1 MPSPLTPSVIAA
13 PAVGVVIFKADDN
26 RCCGIVGLSNCACV
40 VIGYDVVLHQRVD
53 RKAPVANDVAYICR
67 SGPSK
72 TVHITPALVMSDLPS
87 WMALFVAFPRT

>member
-1 MPSPLTPSVIAA
+1 LPSPLTPSVIAA